1 MHPYEQHYAPG
12 PPRPPDLPLSEI
24 PHNGSPSRSGLG
36 SLVFCTSSRTSFDNP
51 PIQRPLSSLRQ
62 IPSKW
67 PVRATLSPG
76 YPISN
81 YCYKNIF
88 FPSTIHTDGV
98 WFGNADLTS
107 FFVQSPRTHR
117 STTTARRLTV
127 TGAYNTV
134 SFSFDFDGYFAR
146 GRMEI
151 CDVGAWMLRGSVYL
165 LKKMIPSSHDLHTLY
180 LSICK
185 SHDTD
190 NRSLISSFQP
200 TVSRSLRPTVT
211 LRSRVSTPSS
221 AATTDTLSTVPRR
234 PWYVEPFS
242 SIRNLERNCSIAER
256 TSG

>member
-1 MHPYEQHYAPG
+1 MTIRQFNVHSPRCDKYRQNGQYVRSF
-12 PPRPPDLPLSEI
+12 PPAILY
-24 PHNGSPSRSGLG
+24 
-36 SLVFCTSSRTSFDNP
+36 RTT
-51 PIQRPLSSLRQ
+51 
-62 IPSKW
+62 
-67 PVRATLSPG
+67 ATKI
-76 YPISN
+76 YF
-81 YCYKNIF
+81 F

-107 FFVQSPRTHR
+107 FFFVQSPRTHR

-134 SFSFDFDGYFAR
+134 SFSFDFDGYFVR

-151 CDVGAWMLRGSVYL
+151 CDVGAWMLRGSVYH